1 MINIAAGILL
11 GSFLLVLIFGGLGL
25 ALGAMKSVNGKPV
38 FGLALTALGLV
49 LSVFVLATAYYGTKP
64 PAVVAAGVAM
74 ECGGDGEKDDA
85 PPASDARVH

>member
-11 GSFLLVLIFGGLGL
+11 GTFLLALIFGGLGL

-38 FGLALTALGLV
+38 FGLAVTALGLV
-49 LSVFVLATAYYGTKP
+49 LSVCVLATAYYGTKP
-64 PAVVAAGVAM
+64 PAAVAAGVAM
-74 ECGGDGEKDDA
+74 QCGGEQDEA